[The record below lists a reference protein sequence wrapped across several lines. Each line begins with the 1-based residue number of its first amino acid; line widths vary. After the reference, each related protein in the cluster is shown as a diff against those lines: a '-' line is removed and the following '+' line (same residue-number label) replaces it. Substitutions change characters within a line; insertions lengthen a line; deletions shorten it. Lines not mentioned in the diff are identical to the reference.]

1 MGENVGIDKLFHKVI
16 CAYSLGKMVKKAP
29 YKEKKD

>member
-1 MGENVGIDKLFHKVI
+1 MGKNVEIERLFHKVI
-16 CAYSLGKMVKKAP
+16 RAYSLGKMVKRAS